1 MSSKVLFLCD
11 GYGKDNDATGICVR
25 NVAEEFL
32 KRGYEVFCVF
42 NSGKADCEFEK
53 GSIKFYGVK
62 EALYDRLKHCGDSS
76 SLLKRAFFS
85 LFSRIR
91 HIVVAPFYPDVS
103 FVRSRFF
110 YKKALKV
117 VKQER
122 IDVVIASYRPYE
134 AIYSLIRLKK
144 RFSEKL
150 YCVGYHLDL
159 LTAPNTVNK
168 TVRNIQL
175 LKVKKAIDREQRCVD
190 LLVLPSALDNENF
203 RFPNSRFADFP
214 IYNPDVKEIPFD
226 LPYSNDYVNLVYIGS
241 LNSQNRNPQYMVS
254 MLDKMGSV
262 SGKKIVWHIWGKV
275 EQAVLESIKLSE
287 HIAYHGLLNNANVYY
302 ALKKSDFIV
311 NISNEQTLNM
321 VPSKIFQS
329 FSAKRPIVNIISS
342 TEDVSIP
349 YFERYGDS
357 LNVYKHQDE
366 DANVQKIKEFLENKL
381 SQEIKGNE
389 DLLRKCT
396 PAFFVDTFEDFR
408 RR

>member
-1 MSSKVLFLCD
+1 
-11 GYGKDNDATGICVR
+11 
-25 NVAEEFL
+25 
-32 KRGYEVFCVF
+32 
-42 NSGKADCEFEK
+42 
-53 GSIKFYGVK
+53 
-62 EALYDRLKHCGDSS
+62 
-76 SLLKRAFFS
+76 
-85 LFSRIR
+85 
-91 HIVVAPFYPDVS
+91 
-103 FVRSRFF
+103 
-110 YKKALKV
+110 
-117 VKQER
+117 
-122 IDVVIASYRPYE
+122 
-134 AIYSLIRLKK
+134 
-144 RFSEKL
+144 
-150 YCVGYHLDL
+150 
-159 LTAPNTVNK
+159 
-168 TVRNIQL
+168 
-175 LKVKKAIDREQRCVD
+175 
-190 LLVLPSALDNENF
+190 
-203 RFPNSRFADFP
+203 
-214 IYNPDVKEIPFD
+214 
-226 LPYSNDYVNLVYIGS
+226 
-241 LNSQNRNPQYMVS
+241 MVS